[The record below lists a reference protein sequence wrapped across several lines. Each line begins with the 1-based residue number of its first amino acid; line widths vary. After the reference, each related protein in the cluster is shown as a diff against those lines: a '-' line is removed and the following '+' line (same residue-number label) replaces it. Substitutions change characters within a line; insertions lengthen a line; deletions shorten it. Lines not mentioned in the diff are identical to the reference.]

1 MNVSLPE
8 ELEELVQRQ
17 VESGRY
23 GSASEVIQAGLRLLD
38 QEDALRE
45 RWIADTRAQ
54 VRDGIEQAERG
65 HLVDGEEA
73 VARVK
78 KRAAVKRR
86 GPRRRGRRPETC
98 MALRGEECG
107 APAGIPAAT
116 SRRHHSLKSM
126 V

>member
-54 VRDGIEQAERG
+54 VRDGIKQAERG

-78 KRAAVKRR
+78 KRAAVKRQR
-86 GPRRRGRRPETC
+86 VR
-98 MALRGEECG
+98 A
-107 APAGIPAAT
+107 
-116 SRRHHSLKSM
+116 
-126 V
+126 

>member
-1 MNVSLPE
+1 MNVSLTE

-54 VRDGIEQAERG
+54 VRDGIEQAERS
-65 HLVDGEEA
+65 HFVDGEEA

-78 KRAAVKRR
+78 KRAAVKRQR
-86 GPRRRGRRPETC
+86 VR
-98 MALRGEECG
+98 A
-107 APAGIPAAT
+107 
-116 SRRHHSLKSM
+116 
-126 V
+126 

>member
-1 MNVSLPE
+1 MNVSLTE

-23 GSASEVIQAGLRLLD
+23 GSASEVIRAGLRLLD

-45 RWIADTRAQ
+45 MWLAETRAQ

-65 HLVDGEEA
+65 DFVDGEEV

-78 KRAAVKRR
+78 KRAAVKRQR
-86 GPRRRGRRPETC
+86 VR
-98 MALRGEECG
+98 A
-107 APAGIPAAT
+107 
-116 SRRHHSLKSM
+116 
-126 V
+126 